1 MHIGTGEKHATKK
14 RAQTGNVEP
23 IEKKD
28 TKRQKTDNSVVD
40 TSELLA
46 AATTGWAVDTQ
57 KLLAAA
63 AVGPQKQHHYKLY
76 RGDHICTTLEVGEI
90 WSMTI
95 NGKESCG
102 ITLKAR
108 HMVIL
113 SRNGEQPKEEI
124 VDESDVELPGM
135 GVFD

>member
-1 MHIGTGEKHATKK
+1 M
-14 RAQTGNVEP
+14 
-23 IEKKD
+23 
-28 TKRQKTDNSVVD
+28 
-40 TSELLA
+40 
-46 AATTGWAVDTQ
+46 DTQ

-90 WSMTI
+90 WCMTI
-95 NGKESCG
+95 NAKESCG
-102 ITLKAR
+102 ITLKSR

-124 VDESDVELPGM
+124 VEEPDVELPGM